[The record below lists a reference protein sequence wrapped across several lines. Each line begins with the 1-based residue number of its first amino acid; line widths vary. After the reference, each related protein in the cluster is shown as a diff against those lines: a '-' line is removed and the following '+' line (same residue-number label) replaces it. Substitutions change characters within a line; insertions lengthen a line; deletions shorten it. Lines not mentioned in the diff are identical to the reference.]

1 MTIPEKTVK
10 FPHRRSIGS
19 LFVADESQPEE
30 WQLLSQVRGLI
41 VTPENQ
47 PIKWEWL
54 EEARASVVVPA
65 GKKLKLKMSGKGSGS
80 LAPLA
85 DLQSND
91 LHTLDLSRSEI
102 TDISLSHIE
111 HLSGLKVLELTS
123 TNITDAGMTHLKD
136 LTGLQGLGLSHCHVT
151 GESVKEL
158 SKLQDLRE
166 LWMSGADLNDDQLDY
181 ITVLKNLVQ
190 LGLSGTRIT
199 NEGLLTLAKIKSL
212 VRLYVFNTSVTKEG
226 TEKLRE
232 LSPTCRAKWKP
243 AQPFVPEGDWSD
255 TTDGEDDFA
264 ALPDGLR
271 SMLDLPIERTPSSS
285 ENGKFSDQ
293 DFWNTIELLDWDRA
307 GDDDA
312 VIEPAVEFLSKRP
325 EKDISTFNDILS
337 EKLHR
342 LDGEKYARE
351 LGKDA
356 YTGPEQRFARNWFL
370 RVRCCVVANGHDFYQ
385 EVVAEPPHIPKEI
398 EFEAVLRIAP
408 KAFERKTGRK
418 LPVKTKYNYETFG
431 NKHGWAHHVAHSEKY
446 QSR

>member
-1 MTIPEKTVK
+1 MSIPEKTVK

-54 EEARASVVVPA
+54 EEARATVVVPA

-85 DLQSND
+85 ELQSED

-111 HLSGLKVLELTS
+111 HLAGMKVLELTS

-136 LTGLQGLGLSHCHVT
+136 LTSLQGLGLSHCHVS
-151 GESVKEL
+151 GQCVKEL
-158 SKLQDLRE
+158 LNLQELRE
-166 LWMSGADLNDDQLDY
+166 LWMSGADLNDSELDY
-181 ITVLKNLVQ
+181 IAALKNLVQ
-190 LGLSGTRIT
+190 IGLSGTKIT
-199 NEGLLTLAKIKSL
+199 NDGLLTLAKIKSL

-232 LSPTCRAKWKP
+232 LAPTCRAKWKP
-243 AQPFVPEGDWSD
+243 AQPFTPEGDWAD
-255 TTDGEDDFA
+255 TNGGDDDFSVM
-264 ALPDGLR
+264 PDGLR

-285 ENGKFSDQ
+285 ENGKFGEN
-293 DFWNTIELLDWDRA
+293 DFWKTVELLDWTRTGEDE
-307 GDDDA
+307 A
-312 VIEPAVEFLSKRP
+312 VIEPAVEFLCNRS
-325 EKDISTFNDILS
+325 EKDIAAFADILS

-342 LDGEKYARE
+342 LDGETFAKE
-351 LGKDA
+351 IGKDA
-356 YTGPEQRFARNWFL
+356 YKGPDHRFSRNWFL
-370 RVRCCVVANGHDFYQ
+370 RVRCCVVANGNEFFQ
-385 EVVAEPPHIPKEI
+385 EVITEPEHMPKDL
-398 EFEAVLRIAP
+398 EFEAILRIAP

-431 NKHGWAHHVAHSEKY
+431 NKHGWTHH
-446 QSR
+446 

>member
-54 EEARASVVVPA
+54 EEARANVVVPP

-80 LAPLA
+80 LAALA
-85 DLQSND
+85 DLHSDD

-102 TDISLSHIE
+102 TDVSLSHIE
-111 HLSGLKVLELTS
+111 HLCGLKVLELTS

-136 LTGLQGLGLSHCHVT
+136 LTSLQGLGLSHCHVS

-158 SKLQDLRE
+158 SKLQELRE
-166 LWMSGADLNDDQLDY
+166 LWMSGADLNDGELKY
-181 ITVLKNLVQ
+181 ITALKNLVQ
-190 LGLSGTRIT
+190 LGLSGTKIT

-226 TEKLRE
+226 TEKMRE

-243 AQPFVPEGDWSD
+243 AQPFVPEGDWDD
-255 TTDGEDDFA
+255 TNGGDDDFS
-264 ALPDGLR
+264 ALPAGLR

-285 ENGKFSDQ
+285 EHGKFCQ
-293 DFWNTIELLDWDRA
+293 ADFWSALELLDWERS

-312 VIEPAVEFLSKRP
+312 VIEPVVEFLSKRS
-325 EKDISTFNDILS
+325 EKDITAFNDILS

-342 LDGEKYARE
+342 LDGEAYARE

-356 YTGPEQRFARNWFL
+356 YRGPSYRFARNWFL
-370 RVRCCVVANGHDFYQ
+370 RVRCCVVANGCEFFQ
-385 EVVAEPPHIPKEI
+385 KVVTDPRQMPKDL
-398 EFEAVLRIAP
+398 EFEAILRIAP

-418 LPVKTKYNYETFG
+418 LPIKTKYNYETFG
-431 NKHGWAHHVAHSEKY
+431 NKHGWAHHVAHSEKH
-446 QSR
+446 QAS